1 MSVKISQLPTAS
13 LPLIG
18 NETFAGNQNGTTI
31 TSVLSDIKTFT
42 NSGVVLTTNYPSLS
56 TNWQNTY
63 TTFSAASSNYA
74 LKNVDNHFSTGQT
87 IVGGLTA
94 SGFTIPNP
102 TYPIT
107 FKRGM
112 NSEVSF
118 AIGFTLLQNLSGNFV
133 VALGYSAG
141 DLNSGDYVTAI
152 SRLAAYS
159 NTGSNVNALGWASAY
174 TNTGSNINALGTNAC
189 YLNTGNDV
197 NALGHSSAA
206 GNAGNSVVAIG
217 TGAATNNAGNNV
229 VAIGNDAG
237 VSNFGDE
244 MIAIGTN
251 AGTSNEGSNNIFIG
265 RDTLLF
271 TTPLSSCIII
281 GREALATANNQ
292 FVLGSTHYPVLT
304 ASSGI
309 NTNKFLMI
317 QLNGQTLKIPLY
329 S

>member
-133 VALGYSAG
+133 DRNSEGY
-141 DLNSGDYVTAI
+141 LPKEI
-152 SRLAAYS
+152 ILE
-159 NTGSNVNALGWASAY
+159 
-174 TNTGSNINALGTNAC
+174 NIT
-189 YLNTGNDV
+189 TE
-197 NALGHSSAA
+197 
-206 GNAGNSVVAIG
+206 I
-217 TGAATNNAGNNV
+217 
-229 VAIGNDAG
+229 
-237 VSNFGDE
+237 E
-244 MIAIGTN
+244 K
-251 AGTSNEGSNNIFIG
+251 EKNNIYYLQIYF
-265 RDTLLF
+265 
-271 TTPLSSCIII
+271 
-281 GREALATANNQ
+281 
-292 FVLGSTHYPVLT
+292 
-304 ASSGI
+304 
-309 NTNKFLMI
+309 
-317 QLNGQTLKIPLY
+317 
-329 S
+329 